1 MFHLAYTEG
10 VLENL
15 KELRATDRK
24 RILDK
29 IEDQLRHNPTQET
42 RNKKIVVG
50 LKPPWEH
57 EEPVWELRDR
67 RIPGLCRG
75 SRRTGQAATP
85 NHRKYPMKVI
95 SLEKANLGNC
105 VREAQQDGVVL
116 TSQGKPVALVI
127 GVQGLDLEQIELG
140 HSDDFWT
147 LLRQRRKE
155 KTMSREELEKRLAEQ
170 E

>member
-1 MFHLAYTEG
+1 
-10 VLENL
+10 
-15 KELRATDRK
+15 
-24 RILDK
+24 
-29 IEDQLRHNPTQET
+29 
-42 RNKKIVVG
+42 
-50 LKPPWEH
+50 
-57 EEPVWELRDR
+57 
-67 RIPGLCRG
+67 
-75 SRRTGQAATP
+75 
-85 NHRKYPMKVI
+85 MKVI